1 MKAKHLLLAM
11 ATVAVSQHAFA
22 QYSQDAIRFSGADV
36 GSTSRVK
43 AIGNANIAIGGDLT
57 SIANNPAGL
66 GFFTRSELSITPEFN
81 MNRTNSTYPRFGSAY
96 GNSSNPAATS
106 TADQRNA
113 LNFNNASVVFYGQL
127 NKGRGEDK
135 TKGWLS
141 VNFGASYARTNDFY
155 QNYSYRAVNPNS
167 SISDYYA
174 YLGNQAID
182 NGYSLDGYL
191 EGWARD
197 QRLINNSANVNT
209 YVPSNTLGGTESN
222 VSTSTGGQSA
232 YNFAFGANYSNKL
245 YLGLGLSFTNIR
257 YNTTTDFTEDN
268 YNTVL
273 NSNYTSTYTRDQVTK
288 GNGFNARFGLIY
300 KPVETVRLGASITTP
315 TWYTIDDNSY
325 EGLTTRYASA
335 SNAGGRN
342 SDTYPARYNLRTP
355 FKVAGG
361 LAVFAG
367 KYGFITGDV
376 EYLDYTST
384 HIDSEDYDVTQDN
397 NDIKRNYQSVVNARL
412 GAEARLTSSFFL
424 RGGYGIYGSPSKM
437 NATDRTTV
445 SGGLGY
451 RFANYYIDATYT
463 HVSNTTTMTPYDIA
477 EYSPAADIKNRNSNV
492 FLTLGLRF

>member
-1 MKAKHLLLAM
+1 
-11 ATVAVSQHAFA
+11 
-22 QYSQDAIRFSGADV
+22 
-36 GSTSRVK
+36 
-43 AIGNANIAIGGDLT
+43 
-57 SIANNPAGL
+57 
-66 GFFTRSELSITPEFN
+66 
-81 MNRTNSTYPRFGSAY
+81 MNRTNSTYPRFNSIY
-96 GNSSNPAATS
+96 GTSSTPATSS

-127 NKGRGEDK
+127 NKDRGQNK
-135 TKGWLS
+135 SQGWLS

-155 QNYSYRAVNPNS
+155 QNYSYKAVNPNS

-197 QRLINNSANVNT
+197 QRLINNTARADT
-209 YVPSNTLGGTESN
+209 YVASNTLGGTESN
-222 VSTSTGGQSA
+222 VSTSTGGQNA

-268 YNTVL
+268 YNTEL
-273 NSNYTSTYTRDQVTK
+273 RSNYTSTYTRDQVTK
-288 GNGFNARFGLIY
+288 GNGFNARFGFIY

-325 EGLTTRYASA
+325 EGLTTRYANVS
-335 SNAGGRN
+335 SAGGRN
-342 SDTYPARYNLRTP
+342 SDTYPARYTLRTP
-355 FKVAGG
+355 LKVAGG

-376 EYLDYTST
+376 EYMDYTST
-384 HIDSEDYDVTQDN
+384 HLTSDDYDPATDN

-412 GAEARLTSSFFL
+412 GAEARLTSAFFL
-424 RGGYGIYGSPSKM
+424 RGGYGVYGSPSKI
-437 NATDRTTV
+437 NATNRQTV

-451 RFANYYIDATYT
+451 RFANYYVDATYT
-463 HVSNTTTMTPYDIA
+463 HVSNTTTITPYDIA

>member
-11 ATVAVSQHAFA
+11 ATVAISQHAFA

-36 GSTSRVK
+36 GSTSRIK

-81 MNRTNSTYPRFGSAY
+81 MNRTNSTYPRFNSIY
-96 GNSSNPAATS
+96 GTSSTPATSS

-127 NKGRGEDK
+127 NKDRGQNK
-135 TKGWLS
+135 SQGWLS
-141 VNFGASYARTNDFY
+141 VNFVASYARTNDFY
-155 QNYSYRAVNPNS
+155 QNYSYKAVNPNS

-197 QRLINNSANVNT
+197 QRLINNTARADT
-209 YVPSNTLGGTESN
+209 YVASNTLGGTESN

-268 YNTVL
+268 YNTEL
-273 NSNYTSTYTRDQVTK
+273 RSNYTSTYTRDQVTK
-288 GNGFNARFGLIY
+288 GNGFNARFGFIY

-325 EGLTTRYASA
+325 EGLTTRYANVS
-335 SNAGGRN
+335 SAGGRN
-342 SDTYPARYNLRTP
+342 SDTYPARYTLRTP
-355 FKVAGG
+355 LKVAGG

-376 EYLDYTST
+376 EYMDYTST
-384 HIDSEDYDVTQDN
+384 RLTSDDYDPATDN

-412 GAEARLTSSFFL
+412 GAEARLTSAFFL
-424 RGGYGIYGSPSKM
+424 RGGYGVYGSPSKI
-437 NATDRTTV
+437 NATNRQTV

-463 HVSNTTTMTPYDIA
+463 HVSNTTTITPYDIA